1 MSPPRVPQGLT
12 DAVETSSHDKPAT
25 SLKGGEYERQPCGAC
40 LVDPKSGAIVA
51 TDSQLSNWLNARQ
64 NLVDDLVP
72 RLSPQLEARSANEAF
87 PLVSESMVAGPEGDF
102 LAQLRVNRL
111 RGERQDWLLVE
122 IEALPTDPPGQWPL
136 DAVTGLPDRR
146 ALAAH
151 RARWLES
158 SGKSRIPH
166 AILFMDLDGFKQ
178 VNDQHGHALGDRVL
192 AELANRWRRCVREG
206 DLVARYGGDEFVVLL
221 GQIGNRQEVVP
232 IVARLE
238 AATREPVAVGDERL
252 SISVT
257 IGVALSSESS
267 AGLEE
272 LIAEADR
279 DMYAEKAKRH
289 ESGSGP

>member
-206 DLVARYGGDEFVVLL
+206 DLVARYGGDEFVVLVGRVNSL
-221 GQIGNRQEVVP
+221 QEVQPVVDR
-232 IVARLE
+232 IHASLE
-238 AATREPVAVGDERL
+238 APFSLPDGEVFLSVSVGVATAGDETCTAKAL
-252 SISVT
+252 IS
-257 IGVALSSESS
+257 A
-267 AGLEE
+267 
-272 LIAEADR
+272 ADR
-279 DMYAEKAKRH
+279 AMYASKRGDA
-289 ESGSGP
+289 S